1 MTYSI
6 DFRRKVLFIKE
17 KEGLTFEETAKRFD
31 IGVASI
37 VRWSSR
43 LEPCLTRNKPATKIN
58 MDALAKDVEMYPDAY
73 QYERAERFNVSQRGI
88 GNALKRLK
96 ISRKKNLEHPKG
108 DSEKRQT
115 FQAKLDDCMEKN

>member
-6 DFRRKVLFIKE
+6 DFRRKVLSIKDE
-17 KEGLTFEETAKRFD
+17 EDLTIEETAKRFH

-58 MDALAKDVEMYPDAY
+58 MEALAKDVELYPDDY
-73 QYERAERFNVSQRGI
+73 QYERAARFNVSQRGI
-88 GNALKRLK
+88 GDALKRLK
-96 ISRKKNLEHPKG
+96 ISYKKKSTASKNRSRKT
-108 DSEKRQT
+108 ST
-115 FQAKLDDCMEKN
+115 F